1 MNVRL
6 DPRLHPRLRRVAGR
20 IARRLGLRPPL
31 PQPTRFNG
39 RLAFAGPMPPAST
52 GIASYDRAV
61 LADLRRTGFLDR
73 HRTDVLWPIR
83 ESHRRSIRA
92 YELGIYQLGNNA
104 DFHRGIYHLA
114 IAAPG
119 LVVLH
124 DLALDGL
131 VWGLQNAHDPLGTE
145 AAREAM
151 AQPHRVTDPDAAM
164 HEPLRVLWCA
174 AAVRASRGVIV
185 HSAFCKRYLEDAGV
199 RTPIFT
205 VPHPVVEDD
214 AAMRRAA
221 PRAAELRAPLAA
233 RGART
238 LVVAP
243 GDVNEAK
250 CLPALL
256 EAVAALPEDVHVVVV
271 GRRMPSLDLE
281 AAIADR
287 GVGDRV
293 TVRYDVPDD
302 DFRAWL
308 VAADVGV
315 DLRFPHRGEVS
326 GSLAMAMV
334 AGLPT
339 IVSATGTYLDVPDD
353 AVVRVAPG
361 PADPG
366 ELAERIRELHEDPA
380 RRARIGDAARD
391 HMAALRASDATA
403 RGYEEAIL
411 ATRELVMDPTRAVR
425 ALWAS
430 RLLDIG
436 VDEALA
442 EQGYGASYVQA
453 LESFVR
459 TP

>member
-1 MNVRL
+1 MS
-6 DPRLHPRLRRVAGR
+6 DPLVPRLRRTVGR
-20 IARRLGLRPPL
+20 ISRRLGRPARPA
-31 PQPTRFNG
+31 PKRSNG
-39 RLAFAGPMPPAST
+39 RLAFVGPMPPAKT

-61 LADLRRTGFLDR
+61 LEGLRRTGFLER
-73 HRTDVLWPIR
+73 NRMDVLWPVG
-83 ESHRRSIRA
+83 EAHRRSIRG
-92 YELGIYQLGNNA
+92 YELGIYQLGNNTE
-104 DFHRGIYHLA
+104 FHRWVYNLA

-119 LVVLH
+119 LLVIH
-124 DLALDGL
+124 DLAMDGL
-131 VWGLQNAHDPLGTE
+131 VGGLQAASDPLGAK

-151 AQPHRVTDPDAAM
+151 AHRQRAISPDAAM

-174 AAVRASRGVIV
+174 AVVRASRGVIV
-185 HSAFCKRYLEDAGV
+185 HSAFCKRYLEGAGV

-221 PRAAELRAPLAA
+221 PRARELRAPLDA
-233 RGART
+233 RGVRT
-238 LVVAP
+238 VVVAP

-250 CLPALL
+250 CLPELL
-256 EAVAALPEDVHVVVV
+256 DAVAMLPHDVHVAVV
-271 GRRMPSLDLE
+271 GRRMRSIDLD

-293 TVRYDVPDD
+293 TVRYDVSDD

-308 VAADVGV
+308 VAGDVGV

-326 GSLAMAMV
+326 GSLAMSMV

-339 IVSATGTYLDVPDD
+339 IVSATGTYLDVPDR
-353 AVVRVAPG
+353 AVVRIAPG
-361 PADPG
+361 PADPS
-366 ELAERIRELHEDPA
+366 ELAARIRELHEDPA
-380 RRARIGDAARD
+380 RRARIGDAASA
-391 HMAALRASDATA
+391 HMAAVRDTEATA
-403 RGYEEAIL
+403 HGYEEAIL

-425 ALWAS
+425 VQWAS
-430 RLLDIG
+430 RLVDLG
-436 VDEALA
+436 VDESLA
-442 EQGYGASYVQA
+442 EQGFGVSYLRA

>member
-1 MNVRL
+1 MIRL
-6 DPRLHPRLRRVAGR
+6 DPRLRRIAGR
-20 IARRLGLRPPL
+20 AARRLGIRRPL
-31 PQPTRFNG
+31 PVPPRANG
-39 RLAFAGPMPPAST
+39 RLAFAGPMPPAAT

-61 LADLRRTGFLDR
+61 LDGLRRTGFLER
-73 HRTDVLWPIR
+73 HRTDVLWPVGLATG
-83 ESHRRSIRA
+83 RSIA
-92 YELGIYQLGNNA
+92 PYELGIYQLGNNA
-104 DFHRGIYHLA
+104 DFHRWIYNLA
-114 IAAPG
+114 IVAPG

-131 VWGLQNAHDPLGTE
+131 VWGLQAAHDPLGAE
-145 AAREAM
+145 AVREAM
-151 AQPHRVTDPDAAM
+151 AQRQRVTDPDAAM

-174 AAVRASRGVIV
+174 AVVRASRGVIV
-185 HSAFCKRYLEDAGV
+185 HSAFCERYLRGAGV

-214 AAMRRAA
+214 ATMRRAA
-221 PRAAELRAPLAA
+221 PRARELRAPLAA
-233 RGART
+233 RGAHT

-250 CLPALL
+250 SLPALL
-256 EAVAALPEDVHVVVV
+256 DAVATLPADVHVAVV
-271 GRRMPSLDLE
+271 GRRMPSLDLD

-287 GVGDRV
+287 GVGARV
-293 TVRYDVPDD
+293 RVHYDVSDD

-339 IVSATGTYLDVPDD
+339 IVSGTGTYLDTPDD
-353 AVVRVAPG
+353 AVLRIAPG

-366 ELAERIRELHEDPA
+366 ELAARIRELHEDPA
-380 RRARIGDAARD
+380 RRGRVGEAARA
-391 HMAALRASDATA
+391 HMAELRDSEATA

-425 ALWAS
+425 ANWAS
-430 RLLDIG
+430 SLVDIG

-442 EQGYGASYVQA
+442 EQGYGVSYVRA

-459 TP
+459 TQ